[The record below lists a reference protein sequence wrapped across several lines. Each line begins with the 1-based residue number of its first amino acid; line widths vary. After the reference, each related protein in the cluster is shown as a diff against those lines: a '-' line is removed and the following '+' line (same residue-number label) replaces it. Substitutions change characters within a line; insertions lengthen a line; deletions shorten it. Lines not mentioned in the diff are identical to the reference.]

1 MSGHHPWNE
10 IRDRTKDS
18 PERTSEIAEIRRGME
33 AVIQLERLRT
43 ERGMTQ
49 TELAGALN
57 VGQSTISKI
66 ERSDNPYLE
75 TIREYVEGLGGELR
89 LVAVFPDEAVEFT
102 VPTR

>member
-1 MSGHHPWNE
+1 MRTHPWSE
-10 IRDRTKDS
+10 IRDRGKDS
-18 PERTSEIAEIRRGME
+18 PERTARIEQYRRAMDTI
-33 AVIQLERLRT
+33 IQLERLRT
-43 ERGMTQ
+43 QRGLTQ
-49 TELAGALN
+49 AELAGALN
-57 VGQSTISKI
+57 VAQSTVSKI